1 VLCVSATVTYCSPHR
16 SLLAGL
22 TLERNLFTSVSS
34 LRPQDVRCTSACCSY
49 NPQMI
54 QTARNWF
61 KYSKK
66 KLKILTRIRGS
77 KSKREAD
84 MTDGDNKRHC
94 LYTSQSQ
101 SIAGKEQGT
110 ESKEGGPIDP
120 ISLEVIDP
128 NRITMLNGICYD
140 HVTLI
145 QFFVS
150 TLNFHDPLSMCSLT
164 EDQVI
169 ELDMKSFSFMM
180 HLNDCKEGMKLRSH
194 DVPKIDREVEAVAL
208 ALDLWPFVRGA
219 ARPLPIPPTPP
230 PPSPKQEEKTNLD
243 LQLPPLLPLY
253 RKQAAD
259 VTLKKAHMSTIHTLE
274 SICGGL
280 VEEIYDLVEEDGKQ
294 ESQDFNY
301 LFMRIV
307 SEFDYAWRELKTMD
321 PQAAY
326 MALQSYKNFLSGSQK
341 KPTPDPRHRLRYV
354 LMVLESAL
362 WSTDDNN
369 RHINDRKERS
379 QSYDM
384 QSVSVAE
391 ITTEAMPTSPRGRGR
406 TQSMT

>member
-1 VLCVSATVTYCSPHR
+1 
-16 SLLAGL
+16 
-22 TLERNLFTSVSS
+22 
-34 LRPQDVRCTSACCSY
+34 
-49 NPQMI
+49 MI
-54 QTARNWF
+54 QTARNWYM
-61 KYSKK
+61 YSKK
-66 KLKILTRIRGS
+66 KIKVLTRIRGS

-84 MTDGDNKRHC
+84 MTDSDNKRHC

-101 SIAGKEQGT
+101 EIAIKEQET
-110 ESKEGGPIDP
+110 ESKETGPIDP

-128 NRITMLNGICYD
+128 SRITILNGISYD

-145 QFFVS
+145 QYFTS

-180 HLNDCKEGMKLRSH
+180 HLNDRKEGMKLRSH
-194 DVPKIDREVEAVAL
+194 DVPKIDREVKPVAL
-208 ALDLWPFVRGA
+208 ALDVWPFVQDA
-219 ARPLPIPPTPP
+219 ARPLQIPPISL
-230 PPSPKQEEKTNLD
+230 PSPPKQEEKTNLD

-259 VTLKKAHMSTIHTLE
+259 VTSKKTRMSTIHTLE

-280 VEEIYDLVEEDGKQ
+280 VAEIYDLVEEDGKQ
-294 ESQDFNY
+294 ESQEFNY
-301 LFMRIV
+301 LFLQIV
-307 SEFDYAWRELKTMD
+307 SDFDNAWRELKMMD

-326 MALQSYKNFLSGSQK
+326 LALQSYKNFLSGSQK

-354 LMVLESAL
+354 LMVLDSAL

-369 RHINDRKERS
+369 RHINDRKARS
-379 QSYDM
+379 QSYDV
-384 QSVSVAE
+384 QSVAE
-391 ITTEAMPTSPRGRGR
+391 MTTEVAAVPRSPRGRA
-406 TQSMT
+406 QSMT